1 MMKLYYKQGACSLSP
16 HIALR
21 EAGLPVE
28 LVSVDLRTKTLQA
41 GADFNAINAKSQ
53 VPVLELDDGQRLTEG
68 PAIVQYIA
76 DLRPQAGLAPPAGSL
91 ERVRL
96 QEWLNFTTSELHK
109 TFAPLFNPAT
119 PAEWKQTLVGN
130 LGRRFDWLSHQ
141 LEGKSYL
148 LGEKFSVADGYLFTV
163 LSWAAHVGI
172 DLAKWPVLKQY
183 CDRVASRPKVREAMQ
198 AEGLLQ

>member
-163 LSWAAHVGI
+163 LSWAPHVGI

-183 CDRVASRPKVREAMQ
+183 CDRVASRPKVREALQ